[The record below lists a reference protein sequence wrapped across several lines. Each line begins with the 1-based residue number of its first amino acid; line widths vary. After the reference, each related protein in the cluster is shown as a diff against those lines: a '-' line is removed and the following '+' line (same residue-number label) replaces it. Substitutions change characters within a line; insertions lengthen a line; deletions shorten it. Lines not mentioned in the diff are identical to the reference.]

1 MDQDTQ
7 QQTPPA
13 TPPTPPAQ
21 ADPTPVAPPTAP
33 TTEDPGKTLGIIGLV
48 FAFVGLQLIGLILS
62 IIGHS
67 KSKKAGHKNTVA
79 LVGIII
85 NAIFVAIAVIMI
97 PLFILISLASY
108 QGINERASTT
118 AANAAAASVAK
129 EAELF
134 GITTGEYPLTSND
147 IAEEVPEVTFTS
159 TPLVA
164 APEDPATV
172 EFQACSDDGNKIGY
186 WDYEYSVVRYLYTG
200 NSSTASTCLL
210 LAY

>member
-7 QQTPPA
+7 QQTPP
-13 TPPTPPAQ
+13 TPPIS
-21 ADPTPVAPPTAP
+21 PTPTDPAPAVSPSAP
-33 TTEDPGKTLGIIGLV
+33 DTEDPGKTLGIVGLV

-67 KSKKAGHKNTVA
+67 KSKKAGYKNTVA

-85 NAIFVAIAVIMI
+85 NAVFVGIAAIMI
-97 PLFILISLASY
+97 PLFILITLASY
-108 QGINERASTT
+108 QGISERANTSS
-118 AANAAAASVAK
+118 ANAAAASVAK

-147 IAEEVPEVTFTS
+147 IAQEVPEVTFTNA
-159 TPLVA
+159 PLQV

-172 EFQACSDDGNKIGY
+172 EFQTCSDDGNKIGY
-186 WDYEYSVVRYLYTG
+186 WDYEYSDVRYLYTG
-200 NSSTASTCLL
+200 NSSSASTCLL
-210 LAY
+210 LDY